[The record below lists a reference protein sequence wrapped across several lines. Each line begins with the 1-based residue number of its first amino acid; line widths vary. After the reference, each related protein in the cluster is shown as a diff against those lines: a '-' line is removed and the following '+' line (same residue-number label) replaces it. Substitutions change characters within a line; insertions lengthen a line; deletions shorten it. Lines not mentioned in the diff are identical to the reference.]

1 MFAWVKLRQNSLSRL
16 QVSWESRWSNNWQR
30 KGIGTLVLFDK
41 EVNMEWFTFLK
52 ITGNR

>member
-1 MFAWVKLRQNSLSRL
+1 MGEVEAKLAQSAAGF
-16 QVSWESRWSNNWQR
+16 WESRWSNNWQR

-52 ITGNR
+52 NNR

>member
-1 MFAWVKLRQNSLSRL
+1 MGEVEAKLAQSA
-16 QVSWESRWSNNWQR
+16 ESRWSNNWQR

-52 ITGNR
+52 MPVIF